1 LRDVTTIYVIQ
12 ENKFWFEDPKERSDA
27 FSWIMFFQSG
37 LAPMQGQ
44 ANHFFRYA
52 PEKIPYGIKRYQ
64 DETARLYRSVSAT
77 FTLLRYCTR
86 CEIGERV

>member
-1 LRDVTTIYVIQ
+1 MTQ

-64 DETARLYRSVSAT
+64 DETARLYRLVSVAC
-77 FTLLRYCTR
+77 TLFQRLDPL
-86 CEIGERV
+86 EDQGPEFS